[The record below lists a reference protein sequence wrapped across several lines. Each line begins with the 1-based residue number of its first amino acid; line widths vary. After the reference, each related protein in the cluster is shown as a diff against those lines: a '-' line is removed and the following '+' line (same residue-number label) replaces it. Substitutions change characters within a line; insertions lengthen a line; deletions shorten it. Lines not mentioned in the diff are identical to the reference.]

1 MTRITMTTDRDHV
14 ADRPRRCACGIPIIV
29 TTTGEVLDDRASRR
43 GEPHDACYPECV
55 DLGAG
60 DA

>member
-1 MTRITMTTDRDHV
+1 MTRITMTTDREHV
-14 ADRPRRCACGIPIIV
+14 TERPRQCGCGIP
-29 TTTGEVLDDRASRR
+29 VLILVDGQVVEDRPSTR
-43 GEPHDACYPECV
+43 GKVHDACYSGLV

>member
-1 MTRITMTTDRDHV
+1 MTRITMTTERAHV

-29 TTTGEVLDDRASRR
+29 TPTGEVLDDRPSRR
-43 GEPHDACYPECV
+43 GEPHDSCYFEVV